1 MTIRELFQ
9 ARPARE
15 AAIAHY
21 GDRFEDFAESQQL
34 YVDVPGIG
42 DEVAK
47 VAFLFRHAR
56 EAEIADPDPPVPGAR
71 SPTRRIRAQS
81 TSACWMR
88 PTHSDPA
95 TRRDSAN

>member
-56 EAEIADPDPPVPGAR
+56 EAEIADPVPPVRPWQCCVACALYR
-71 SPTRRIRAQS
+71 SL
-81 TSACWMR
+81 
-88 PTHSDPA
+88 PA
-95 TRRDSAN
+95 EHKEPME